1 MTALFWVLAAGLAAA
16 GIAFLAGPLL
26 RRAPPARPDRRAA
39 ALAAHRARLAEIEA
53 GEEAPSGDLSAGRA
67 AHDDAARALLRDLDT
82 AARPAGA
89 RLDPDAARPRRG
101 AAVLLGLA
109 FPLLAAGLY
118 ILLGEPRGLDP
129 LAVRSAAPPGPAE
142 AVGQEVGQEVARLLT
157 EAEALARASGN
168 RLEGE
173 PARLIERALAL
184 APGHRKALWF
194 AAVAALHEGRA
205 EDARVRLERLQELGP
220 FSEAE
225 ARMFEELMNE
235 ATGDR

>member
-16 GIAFLAGPLL
+16 GAAFLAGPLL
-26 RRAPPARPDRRAA
+26 RRSPPARPDRRGA

-53 GEEAPSGDLSAGRA
+53 GEEAPAGDPRTNRA
-67 AHDDAARALLRDLDT
+67 AHDDAARALLRDLD
-82 AARPAGA
+82 AADRPAGA
-89 RLDPDAARPRRG
+89 PLDPASTRPRRG
-101 AAVLLGLA
+101 AAVVLGVA

-118 ILLGEPRGLDP
+118 ALLGEPRGLDP

-142 AVGQEVGQEVARLLT
+142 AVGEEVARLLA
-157 EAEALARASGN
+157 EAEALARAGGN

-205 EDARVRLERLQELGP
+205 EDARVRLERLRELGS
-220 FSEAE
+220 FGEEE
-225 ARMFEELMNE
+225 ARMFDELMNE
-235 ATGDR
+235 ATGSR

>member
-53 GEEAPSGDLSAGRA
+53 GEEAPSGGLPAGRT

-82 AARPAGA
+82 ADRPAGA

-142 AVGQEVGQEVARLLT
+142 AVGEEVARLLT

-173 PARLIERALAL
+173 PTRLIERALAL

-205 EDARVRLERLQELGP
+205 EDARVRLAHLRELGP
-220 FSEAE
+220 FGEAE